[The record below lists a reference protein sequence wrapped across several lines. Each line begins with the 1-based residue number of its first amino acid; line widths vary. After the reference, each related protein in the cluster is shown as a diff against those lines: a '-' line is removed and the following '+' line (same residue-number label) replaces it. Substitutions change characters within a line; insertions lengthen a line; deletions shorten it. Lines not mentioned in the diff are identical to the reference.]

1 MADRYGQRVEIRGG
15 MSEFVGKTGRIVAK
29 EGPAFYRVELDRP
42 VHIRGVGM
50 VADDLWEGRL
60 LRTIRNRPVSVEDIA
75 TSPAGWR

>member
-1 MADRYGQRVEIRGG
+1 MSDRYGQRVVILGG
-15 MSEFVGKTGRIVAK
+15 MSEFVGQTGRIVTK
-29 EGPAFYRVELDRP
+29 EGPAIYRVELDQP

-50 VADDLWEGRL
+50 VADDLWESRL